1 MDRIDLMKL
10 YTRIYETR
18 SFSRAARDFGT
29 TQPTVSKRLQFLETS
44 LGARLVERN
53 TRGVRPSEAGALYYQ
68 QCKRWLAEMEEVQEQ
83 LLAVRKGARGT
94 LRLSVPVNIGQVQ
107 LARIAF
113 SFQRQYPS
121 VQIDL
126 SLTDRLVDLVEEMVD
141 VAIRIG
147 RLGSSELVA
156 RKLARYRTVLVAAPT
171 YLSRRGSPTTLA
183 ELRTHRV
190 LYYGLG
196 TESVAH
202 RGQRYTLPRDAHL
215 VVSDP
220 LVLREAI
227 REGVAIGLLSP
238 WLVQRDIERGALVQV
253 LPEALGDEFFVNAV
267 YLPTRIVPARIRA
280 FLAHCADEVPRIPG
294 LSPP

>member
-29 TQPTVSKRLQFLETS
+29 TQPTVSKRLQALETS

-68 QCKRWLAEMEEVQEQ
+68 QCKRWLGEMEEVQEQ
-83 LLAVRKGARGT
+83 MLAVRKGARGR
-94 LRLSVPVNIGQVQ
+94 LRLSVPINIGQVQ

-121 VQIDL
+121 VQIDI
-126 SLTDRLVDLVEEMVD
+126 SLTDRRVDLVDDMVD

-147 RLGSSELVA
+147 PIGSAAVVA

-171 YLSRRGSPTTLA
+171 YLIRRGSPSTLA

-190 LYYGLG
+190 LQFGPG
-196 TESVAH
+196 TETVSF
-202 RGQRYTLPRDAHL
+202 RGQSYTLPRDADL

-238 WLVQRDIERGALVQV
+238 WLVQRDIERGMLTRV
-253 LPEALGDEFFVNAV
+253 LPEALGEQFLVNGV
-267 YLPTRIVPARIRA
+267 YLPARPVPARILA
-280 FLAHCADEVPRIPG
+280 FLAHCAVEVPRIPG